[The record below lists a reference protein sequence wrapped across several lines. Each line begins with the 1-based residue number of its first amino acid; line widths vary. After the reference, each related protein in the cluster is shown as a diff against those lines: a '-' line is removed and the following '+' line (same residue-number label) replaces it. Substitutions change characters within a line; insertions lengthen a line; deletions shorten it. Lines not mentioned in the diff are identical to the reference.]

1 MTDLPLILWQFYFR
15 LVARKRQSIKK
26 IKTKSN
32 HYFTQSNIML
42 FLVNNNVH
50 DCHLL
55 MVV

>member
-1 MTDLPLILWQFYFR
+1 MTDLPLILWQFYFQ

-42 FLVNNNVH
+42 FLFNNNVH
-50 DCHLL
+50 DWCD
-55 MVV
+55 